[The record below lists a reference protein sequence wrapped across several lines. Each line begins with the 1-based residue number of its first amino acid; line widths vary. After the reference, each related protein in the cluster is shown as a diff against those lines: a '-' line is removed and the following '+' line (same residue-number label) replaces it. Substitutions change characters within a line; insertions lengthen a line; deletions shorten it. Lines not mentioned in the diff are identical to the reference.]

1 MILDSRSASA
11 RLASAPEYL
20 GGVDGLR
27 AIAVIGVVLYH
38 LESAFLPGGF
48 AGVDVFF
55 VISGYVVGRSLAGY
69 GAQGVRLGRFL
80 ADFYSRRFVRLLPAL
95 VVCLLMSSLLTVL
108 FVPASWLSDNV
119 FRTGLY
125 AYFGISNF
133 ALAYAG
139 DDYYTPRAEFNPFTH
154 TWSLAVEEQFYLVFP
169 VIIYLWLRYRDSDTL
184 KAAMASR
191 LLLLL
196 AGGSLLWA
204 WQIADTHS
212 VRAFYLTAYRFWE
225 LAVGGLLF
233 QFQSKGMLEL
243 RSRQAAG
250 LCLTAG
256 LLTILGAFLSSSP
269 AQFPFPGALV
279 PVIGTALAIAG
290 AAALEGSRSWVGALV
305 SNRAMIYVGR
315 ISYSFYLWHWPVIVL
330 FRWTVG
336 LGEPVRIVAALALSF
351 ALSVVSYHVIESPAR
366 QYSHRWRARSS
377 AVLSTGILVV
387 LAGFGISQWMFKHQV
402 DISLSVTAD
411 RRTWYPLSWPRPNQD
426 FGEFGGR
433 TLFVAGD
440 SHAVAYSTLLQ
451 MLRDND
457 KLTVA
462 RYSQGGCAIVALFD
476 ASQERCARFIESTI
490 AEIEATAKPGD
501 IVFLPALR
509 TPRLATDHGAS
520 NDKAVFASMLTPST
534 RDKYQKA
541 LVEAD
546 EILRRFESRLVRVIL
561 EAPKPVFRAMPYRCS
576 DWFNASNSACSAG
589 MDLPRA
595 YLEEFRAPIME
606 SIAALQA
613 HHPELQVWD
622 PLPVLCPGATCSA
635 FADGKP
641 LFFDSDHLSA
651 HGNRVLYPS
660 LRALLGELYGT
671 DATPLR
677 MIQMNT
683 QVVPGFGSTGLSAAE
698 PWGRWT
704 DGDRVTLRFS
714 AGLPKDG
721 FRLMLE
727 MNPAFGP
734 IRGKKIIVTVGGAI
748 RIFAAPAKADIVT
761 LDFPP
766 GPEGADVDT
775 IMLEIEDTQS
785 PKTLGL
791 SADSRRLGLAL
802 VRIEIAPAAKPA
814 QP

>member
-11 RLASAPEYL
+11 RLASAPGYL

-38 LESAFLPGGF
+38 LESALLPGGF

-69 GAQGVRLGRFL
+69 GAQGAQLGRFL

-95 VVCLLMSSLLTVL
+95 VVCLLVSSLLAVL

-169 VIIYLWLRYRDSDTL
+169 IIVYLWLRYRHGDTL

-204 WQIADTHS
+204 WQIADSHS
-212 VRAFYLTAYRFWE
+212 VRAFYLTVYRFWE

-233 QFQSKGMLEL
+233 QFQSKGMLEP
-243 RSRQAAG
+243 RSRSVAS
-250 LCLTAG
+250 LCLAAG
-256 LLTILGAFLSSSP
+256 LLTILSAFLFASP
-269 AQFPFPGALV
+269 TEFPFPGALV

-290 AAALEGSRSWVGALV
+290 AAALEGSRSGMGMLV

-315 ISYSFYLWHWPVIVL
+315 ISYSLYLWHWPVIVL

-336 LGEPVRIVAALALSF
+336 LGEPVRIVAALVFSF
-351 ALSVVSYHVIESPAR
+351 ALSAASYHFVESPAR
-366 QYSHRWRARSS
+366 QYGRRRQARSP
-377 AVLSTGILVV
+377 AVLAMGILVV
-387 LAGFGISQWMFKHQV
+387 LAGFGISQWMFKSQV

-411 RRTWYPLSWPRPNQD
+411 RRAWYPLSWPRPNQD

-440 SHAVAYSTLLQ
+440 SHAVAYNTLLQ

-462 RYSQGGCAIVALFD
+462 RYSQGGCPVVALFD

-490 AEIEATAKPGD
+490 AEIETTAKPGD

-520 NDKAVFASMLTPST
+520 DDKAVFASMLTPST
-534 RDKYQKA
+534 RAKYQKA

-546 EILRRFESRLVRVIL
+546 EILRRFESRSVRVIL

-576 DWFNASNSACSAG
+576 DWFNASNPVCSAG
-589 MDLPRA
+589 MELPRA
-595 YLEEFRAPIME
+595 YIEEFRAPIME

-613 HHPELQVWD
+613 QHPALRVWD
-622 PLPVLCPGATCSA
+622 PLPALCPTATCSA
-635 FADGKP
+635 FADGRP

-660 LRALLGELYGT
+660 LRALLSELYGT
-671 DATPLR
+671 NAAPLR
-677 MIQMNT
+677 KIRMNT
-683 QVVPGFGSTGLSAAE
+683 QVVSGLGSTGLSAAE
-698 PWGRWT
+698 PWGRWS
-704 DGDRVTLRFS
+704 DGDRVTFRFS

-734 IRGKKIIVTVGGAI
+734 IRGRKVIVTVGSAI
-748 RIFAAPAKADIVT
+748 RTFAAPTKAGTVT

-766 GPEGADVDT
+766 GSEGAEVDT
-775 IMLEIEDTQS
+775 ITLEIAGTQS
-785 PKTLGL
+785 PKSLGL

-802 VRIEIAPAAKPA
+802 VGIEIAPATNPA